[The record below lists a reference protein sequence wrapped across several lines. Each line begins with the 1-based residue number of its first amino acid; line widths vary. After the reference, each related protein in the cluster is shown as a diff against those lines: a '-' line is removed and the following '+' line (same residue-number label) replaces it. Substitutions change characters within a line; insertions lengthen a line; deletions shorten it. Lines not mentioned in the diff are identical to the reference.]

1 MNLEHADDFV
11 HIEKKALF
19 ISIFVYI
26 FSIIRYAYISIPP
39 HLYMAANSCLPRSDL
54 IQTDDTGYKI
64 IYENYQ

>member
-1 MNLEHADDFV
+1 MNLRHADDFV

-26 FSIIRYAYISIPP
+26 FPIIRYAYISIPP

-64 IYENYQ
+64 FYEN